1 MRDSYTSVKILLVL
15 FLAVILASCSAK
27 QPLPT
32 EEERLEARKQ
42 VPCIVVLPVDTAV
55 NSDASMTYKRAAVL
69 EEGAAFMDTIF
80 VEEFIDNN
88 SVRVL
93 SARQLTSLIPEDSG
107 AQSALIKRVGS
118 ELKCAAVL
126 VTTLSD
132 YRQRV
137 GGSYGADS
145 PASAMF
151 AMKLVS
157 ARSGEVLW
165 TGVFKETQQSLM
177 SNILAQNRGFT
188 WITVE
193 ELIRQGIEEKIAECP
208 YL

>member
-1 MRDSYTSVKILLVL
+1 VRDSYNSVKIFLIL
-15 FLAVILASCSAK
+15 FSVVILASCSAK

-32 EEERLEARKQ
+32 EEERLEAKKQ

-55 NSDASMTYKRAAVL
+55 NSDSSMTYKKAAVL
-69 EEGAAFMDTIF
+69 EEGAAFMDTIL
-80 VEEFIDNN
+80 VEEFIDSN

-93 SARQLTSLIPEDSG
+93 KPRQLTSLIPDDTST
-107 AQSALIKRVGS
+107 QMALIKRIGS
-118 ELKCAAVL
+118 ELKCDAVL
-126 VTTLSD
+126 ITTLSD

-137 GGSYGADS
+137 GGKYGADS

-151 AMKLVS
+151 DMKLVS

-193 ELIRQGIEEKIAECP
+193 ELIRQGISEKIAECP

>member
-1 MRDSYTSVKILLVL
+1 MT
-15 FLAVILASCSAK
+15 SCSAK

-32 EEERLEARKQ
+32 EEERQEARKQ
-42 VPCIVVLPVDTAV
+42 VPCVVVLPVETAV
-55 NSDASMTYKRAAVL
+55 NSDSSITYKKAAVL
-69 EEGAAFMDTIF
+69 EEGAVFMDTIL
-80 VEEFIDNN
+80 VEEFTGSN

-93 SARQLTSLIPEDSG
+93 SHRQLTSLIPEDSG
-107 AQSALIKRVGS
+107 AQLALIKRVGS
-118 ELKCAAVL
+118 ELKCDAVL
-126 VTTLSD
+126 MTTLSA

-137 GGSYGADS
+137 GGSYGADY

-151 AMKLVS
+151 TMKLVS

-165 TGVFKETQQSLM
+165 TGMFKETQQSLM
-177 SNILAQNRGFT
+177 SNILTQNRGFT

-193 ELIRQGIEEKIAECP
+193 ELIRQGIAEKIAECP

>member
-1 MRDSYTSVKILLVL
+1 MRDSYNSVKIFLIL
-15 FLAVILASCSAK
+15 FSVVILASCSAK

-32 EEERLEARKQ
+32 EEERLEAKKQ

-55 NSDASMTYKRAAVL
+55 NSDSSMTYKKAAVL
-69 EEGAAFMDTIF
+69 EEGAAFMDTIL
-80 VEEFIDNN
+80 VEEFIDSN

-93 SARQLTSLIPEDSG
+93 KPRQLTSLIPDDTST
-107 AQSALIKRVGS
+107 QMALIKRIGS
-118 ELKCAAVL
+118 ELKCDAVL
-126 VTTLSD
+126 ITTLSD

-137 GGSYGADS
+137 GGKYGADS

-151 AMKLVS
+151 DMKLVS

-193 ELIRQGIEEKIAECP
+193 ELIRQGISEKIAECP